1 MTEGGAFTDSTC
13 LINANFITSEARA
26 SASWNWC
33 AFFFPGYWCC
43 YRKMY
48 GWGILCLAASLMK
61 MVIPFIGLAVAVA
74 MGILGNKL
82 YYKKAEKSVLSA
94 ARLTPNVRKNYLQ
107 NVGGRSA
114 AVVIGAI
121 LIILFLFAYLGGFYY
136 YY

>member
-1 MTEGGAFTDSTC
+1 
-13 LINANFITSEARA
+13 
-26 SASWNWC
+26 
-33 AFFFPGYWCC
+33 
-43 YRKMY
+43 
-48 GWGILCLAASLMK
+48 MK